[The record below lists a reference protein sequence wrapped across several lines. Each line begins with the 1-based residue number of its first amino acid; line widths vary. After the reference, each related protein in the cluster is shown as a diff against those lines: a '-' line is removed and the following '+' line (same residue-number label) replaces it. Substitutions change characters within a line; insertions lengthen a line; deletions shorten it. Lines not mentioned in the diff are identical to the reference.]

1 MKNKLYIIRYRII
14 GVGDCLLDLGVQIC
28 MTLWAVLVFAC
39 SMFRR
44 DPELDDTDKFY
55 HE

>member
-1 MKNKLYIIRYRII
+1 MKNKLYIIRYRIAGI
-14 GVGDCLLDLGVQIC
+14 AGCLLDFLIMC
-28 MTLWAVLVFAC
+28 CLSAVA
-39 SMFRR
+39 MFRK